1 MRSPGE
7 RIIRL
12 IAEAVDKLN
21 QIHKSILDDVTLD
34 KKTAALLPT
43 LEKIMIDILNMSIY
57 RDSLLGSSNL
67 ELAKKKYNLKSTKIW
82 YIIKNIHISQSNS
95 ERT

>member
-7 RIIRL
+7 KILRL
-12 IAEAVDKLN
+12 IAEAGDKLN

-34 KKTAALLPT
+34 KKTAAILPT
-43 LEKIMIDILNMSIY
+43 LEKLMIDIRNMSIY

-67 ELAKKKYNLKSTKIW
+67 ELAKKYNLKSTKIW

>member
-7 RIIRL
+7 KIIRL
-12 IAEAVDKLN
+12 IKETVDELN
-21 QIHKSILDDVTLD
+21 KIEQAILDDVTLD
-34 KKTAALLPT
+34 KKTTSLLPRI
-43 LEKIMIDILNMSIY
+43 EKLIVNIRNMSIY

-67 ELAKKKYNLKSTKIW
+67 ELAKKYNLKSGKIW
-82 YIIKNIHISQSNS
+82 YIIKNIHISQANS